1 VPSREPLSALSQ
13 FPSQPGD
20 HRLMLDSPLGTL
32 TLTERNGALVA
43 IDWGMQGRPSPTP
56 LLERAA
62 DQLQAYFD
70 GRLEVFNL
78 PLAPDGTAFQKQVWA
93 RMAQIPYGTVMTYGA
108 LAKAIR
114 SAPRAVG
121 GACGRNPIP
130 IILPCHRVLAA
141 DRSLT
146 GYSGA
151 GGTETKRTLLHLEG
165 ALAPELSA

>member
-1 VPSREPLSALSQ
+1 
-13 FPSQPGD
+13 
-20 HRLMLDSPLGTL
+20 MMDSPLGTL

-43 IDWGMQGRPSPTP
+43 IDWGMQGRHSPTP

-62 DQLQAYFD
+62 GQLQAYFD
-70 GRLEVFNL
+70 GRLEVFTL
-78 PLAPDGTAFQKQVWA
+78 PLAPEGSAFQKKVWT
-93 RMAQIPYGTVMTYGA
+93 RMAQIPYGKVMTYGA
-108 LAKAIR
+108 LAKAIQ

-141 DRSLT
+141 DGSLT

-151 GGTETKRTLLHLEG
+151 GGTDSKRTLLHLEG